1 MCVRTDA
8 PYLTDRERV
17 AVLWA
22 IATLR
27 TDSTPDGGQ
36 DAEAAE
42 ILTQMLARI
51 ASETRPHQ

>member
-1 MCVRTDA
+1 MGVRTDA
-8 PYLTDRERV
+8 PCLTDRERV

-27 TDSTPDGGQ
+27 TDPTPDGGQ

-42 ILTQMLARI
+42 ILTDMLTRI
-51 ASETRPHQ
+51 ASEPQ

>member
-1 MCVRTDA
+1 MVDTPS

-27 TDSTPDGGQ
+27 TDPTPDGGQ

-42 ILTQMLARI
+42 ILTDMLKRI
-51 ASETRPHQ
+51 ASEPQ